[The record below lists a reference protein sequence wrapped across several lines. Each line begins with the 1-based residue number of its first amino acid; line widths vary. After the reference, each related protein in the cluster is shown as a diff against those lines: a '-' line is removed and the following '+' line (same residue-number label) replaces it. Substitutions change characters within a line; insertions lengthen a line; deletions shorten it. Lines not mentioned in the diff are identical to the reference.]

1 MSRTI
6 DGRPPSRE
14 TGRRHAY
21 LAGAMERAPDR
32 GRGWRESLRPL
43 LDELGHDYFDPCV
56 EERELLSDEERMSFR
71 AWKDL
76 GDERFVPMMRRV
88 VEHDLGRLR
97 ESDYMICFWDEHA
110 QRSGGSPSEV
120 TLAYVWGKPV
130 YLVRALPRVELSS
143 WVQGCATRIFDS
155 MEQLSDFLREEY
167 GGS

>member
-1 MSRTI
+1 MRRTI

-14 TGRRHAY
+14 TGRLCAY

-32 GRGWRESLRPL
+32 GRGWRENLRPL
-43 LDELGHDYFDPCV
+43 LEELGHDYFDPCI
-56 EERELLSDEERMSFR
+56 EELELLSNEERTSFR
-71 AWKDL
+71 AWKGA

-88 VEHDLGRLR
+88 VEYDLGRLR

-120 TLAYVWGKPV
+120 TMAYVWEKPV
-130 YLVRALPRVELSS
+130 YVVRALPLDELSS

-155 MEQLSDFLREEY
+155 MEELFDFLREEY
-167 GGS
+167 GG